1 MSFYKIVDTEGEGI
15 KLLGDLP
22 SEGNTGD
29 FLVWNYDYSKPTC
42 WLAAKGI
49 NFQSWSSSTENLV
62 NFQTKTKQ
70 GKNYNLLTSYE
81 GIDPANSLTNYRIE
95 NYNKFRT
102 LHNNDLAIVEVN
114 TRLANGTMGGG
125 FPNNANILIEY
136 RKANSDGTIA
146 EDNYLKLQQDSLHT
160 NPIETN
166 NFSIGFEG
174 DLKVNKNAEAG
185 VTKVAVWD
193 ENGTLTKST
202 FDPGTGTGGDTLPD
216 AQEHRMLHGSKQ
228 YNQFTPSTWTLSNNM
243 TYEEYADDAMDT
255 LWTLSN
261 SDMANTNESFNYSTI
276 REHLT
281 NYGLKS
287 YFDME
292 TIKGNTD
299 SRAVLA
305 SSTEISNNDD
315 SASSGATYSIYD
327 DQGESHL
334 HIGVDSKRD
343 YDISADNWRILH
355 DGGLK
360 VDDYAGANENDIG
373 DAYWDA
379 QGVLRRRATTTGSGI
394 IHGQHRFQ
402 IYTDN
407 TNELVIF
414 RSDFRYIPNIRDNFN
429 PLYDILKNINIYLIR
444 NGGEF
449 HHIPRHTILS
459 DRIHIFFGDTPGMNG
474 EELDIRFSYDPVFT
488 PPTGGPQA

>member
-1 MSFYKIVDTEGEGI
+1 MSFYKIVDSEGEGI
-15 KLLGDLP
+15 KLLGDVP
-22 SEGNTGD
+22 ATASTGD
-29 FLVWNYDYSKPTC
+29 VLVWNYDYSKSS

-49 NFQSWSSSTENLV
+49 NFQSWSATNENLV
-62 NFQTKTKQ
+62 NFQVKTTQ
-70 GKNYNLLTSYE
+70 GKNYNLLTAYE
-81 GIDPANSLTNYRIE
+81 GIDAAKPLTSYRIE

-114 TRLANGTMGGG
+114 TRLANGALGAN

-136 RKANSDGTIA
+136 RKANPDGTIA
-146 EDNYLKLQQDSLHT
+146 EDNYLKMQQDSLHS

-166 NFSIGFEG
+166 NFSIDFDG
-174 DLKVNKNAEAG
+174 DFKVNKHSEPG

-193 ENGTLTKST
+193 ENGVLQKSS
-202 FDPGTGTGGDTLPD
+202 FDPGTGGATLPD
-216 AQEHRMLHGSKQ
+216 AQEHRMLHGSLIP
-228 YNQFTPSTWTLSNNM
+228 NQNTPSTWVMTNNM
-243 TYEEYADDAMDT
+243 TYSEYADDAMDT

-261 SDMANTNESFNYSTI
+261 SNMANINETFNYSTI

-305 SSTEISNNDD
+305 QSTHIESFDN

-327 DQGESHL
+327 DNGESHL
-334 HIGVDSKRD
+334 SIGVDSKRE
-343 YDISADNWRILH
+343 YDIEADNWRILH

-360 VDDYAGANENDIG
+360 VNEYYNGAGEEG
-373 DAYWDA
+373 EAYWDSD
-379 QGVLRRRATTTGSGI
+379 GVLRRRDTSPGNNI
-394 IHGQHRFQ
+394 IHWQHRFR

-407 TNELVIF
+407 TSEIIIF
-414 RSDFRYIPNIRDNFN
+414 RSDFRYIPNIRDNTN

-444 NGGEF
+444 NGGEY

-459 DRIHIFFGDTPGMNG
+459 DRLHIFFGDTPGMNG
-474 EELDIRFSYDPVFT
+474 EELDIRFSYDPVFP
-488 PPTGGPQA
+488 PPTGGPQT

>member
-29 FLVWNYDYSKPTC
+29 VLVWNYDYSKST

-49 NFQSWSSSTENLV
+49 NFQSWSSGNEHLV
-62 NFQTKTKQ
+62 NFQTKTRQ
-70 GKNYNLLTSYE
+70 GKNYNLLTSFE
-81 GIDPANSLTNYRIE
+81 GIDPANPLTSYRIE

-102 LHNNDLAIVEVN
+102 LHNNDLAIVEIN
-114 TRLANGTMGGG
+114 TKLANGALGGS

-136 RKANSDGTIA
+136 RKANPDGTIA
-146 EDNYLKLQQDSLHT
+146 EDNYLKLQQDSLHS

-166 NFSIGFEG
+166 NFSIGFDG
-174 DLKVNKNAEAG
+174 DFKVNKHASPG
-185 VTKVAVWD
+185 VTKVAAWD
-193 ENGTLTKST
+193 GTGKLIKTE
-202 FDPGTGTGGDTLPD
+202 FDPGTGGTGGATLPD
-216 AQEHRMLHGSKQ
+216 AQEHRMLHGSCVF
-228 YNQFTPSTWTLSNNM
+228 NQNIPSTWVMTNNM
-243 TYEEYADDAMDT
+243 TYSEYADDAMDT

-261 SDMANTNESFNYSTI
+261 SDMANTNETFNYSTI

-305 SSTEISNNDD
+305 QSTNIESFDD

-327 DQGESHL
+327 GDGESHIS
-334 HIGVDSKRD
+334 IGVNSKRE
-343 YDISADNWRILH
+343 YDVDADNWRILH

-360 VDDYAGANENDIG
+360 VDSYIGADENDIG

-379 QGVLRRRATTTGSGI
+379 TGVLRRRATPTGSGI

-402 IYTDN
+402 IYTDD

-414 RSDFRYIPNIRDNFN
+414 RSDFRYIQNIRDNTN

-444 NGGEF
+444 NGGEY
-449 HHIPRHTILS
+449 HHIPRHLILS
-459 DRIHIFFGDTPGMNG
+459 DRILINFGDTPGMNG
-474 EELDIRFSYDPVFT
+474 EYIDMRFSFDPVFP
-488 PPTGGPQA
+488 PPTGGPQT